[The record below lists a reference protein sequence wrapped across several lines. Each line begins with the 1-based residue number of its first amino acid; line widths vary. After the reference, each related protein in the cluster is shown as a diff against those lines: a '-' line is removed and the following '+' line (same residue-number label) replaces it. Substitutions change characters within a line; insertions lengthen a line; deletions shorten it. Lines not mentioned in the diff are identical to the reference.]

1 MFNSMY
7 NINIVWAGKRA
18 KQIYELK
25 QFYELVKEITSVK
38 FYGILKLMKNTYFT
52 ILGTNS
58 DFRNT
63 VEINIVACMKKQNH
77 FLS

>member
-1 MFNSMY
+1 MY

-38 FYGILKLMKNTYFT
+38 FDGILKLMKNTYFT
-52 ILGTNS
+52 IL
-58 DFRNT
+58 
-63 VEINIVACMKKQNH
+63 
-77 FLS
+77 